1 MTKTIYWYEHRSKK
15 KAKND
20 FEKDFF
26 LRWSIK
32 FFTENL
38 LAIEMKK
45 AEILTNK
52 LIHLRLS
59 ILELSE
65 ILIMSFVMIM

>member
-1 MTKTIYWYEHRSKK
+1 
-15 KAKND
+15 
-20 FEKDFF
+20 
-26 LRWSIK
+26 
-32 FFTENL
+32 
-38 LAIEMKK
+38 MKK